1 MKVTVQ
7 GSEVDVLFDFA
18 IVVYKGP
25 DAGRA
30 ENRIKGRP
38 YFRTE
43 VPTIVLKEQATKLLR
58 DDRYALWS
66 PRKVVEAPKAVIP
79 VVVEQPKTAA
89 PENSKS
95 GKGASLRRALG
106 KI

>member
-38 YFRTE
+38 YFRAGI
-43 VPTIVLKEQATKLLR
+43 PTVVLKEQAAKLLR

-66 PRKVVEAPKAVIP
+66 PMKVVESPK
-79 VVVEQPKTAA
+79 VVEQPKAEA
-89 PENSKS
+89 PEKSKAN
-95 GKGASLRRALG
+95 KGATLRRALG